1 MKTGQLFWGTFLSV
15 LGIIIL
21 MVKFDLLYVNWEF
34 VWDMWPFIFIIWG
47 LSVIFKNTKFKPVS
61 AVLSGLF
68 VAVFVYGIFFDITDS
83 VSVMEEFDDR
93 GYSREFSKDIDSNI
107 TYANLEVDLAVGSF
121 YIRKSTD
128 NLIYGRSRGTMA
140 DYSLETD
147 YKDSTVWIKID
158 NEDQK
163 IKVLGKPAANKLE
176 LKLNDRPE
184 WDIRVN
190 LGAAR
195 TYLDLTPFNVG
206 NLVLNAGAA
215 NIKVKLGSQSET
227 TYVNVNMG
235 AAGLELLIPKSSGCK
250 ITGDMF
256 LVAKDLEGFNRKENG
271 YYLTENYDTAEKKVL
286 VDFDSG
292 VSSLKIKR
300 Y

>member
-1 MKTGQLFWGTFLSV
+1 MKTGQLFWGTFLAA
-15 LGIIIL
+15 LGAIIL
-21 MVKFDLLYVNWEF
+21 MVKFDLLYLNWEF
-34 VWDMWPFIFIIWG
+34 VWDMWPLIFVIWG
-47 LSVIFKNTKFKPVS
+47 LAVIFKNSKFKPVS
-61 AVLSGLF
+61 AVLSGLL
-68 VAVFVYGIFFDITDS
+68 VAVFVYGVFFDITES
-83 VSVMEEFDDR
+83 VSVVEEFDEK

-128 NLIYGRSRGTMA
+128 DLIYGRSLGTVG

-147 YKDSTVWIKID
+147 YSDSTVWIKID

-163 IKVLGKPAANKLE
+163 IRVLRKPAANKLE
-176 LKLNDRPE
+176 LKLNDGPV
-184 WDIRVN
+184 WDMRVN
-190 LGAAR
+190 LGAAK
-195 TYLDLTPFNVG
+195 TYLDLTPFDIS

-215 NIKVKLGSQSET
+215 NIKVRLGSQSET

-235 AAGLELLIPKSSGCK
+235 AAVLELLIPKSSGCK

-256 LVAKDLEGFNRKENG
+256 LVAKDLKGFSRKDNG
-271 YYLTENYDTAEKKVL
+271 YYVTENYESADKKVL